1 MCQEP
6 RRNSPSVTS
15 LRPSSACIATAFL
28 MQSSSQPRRVSAVIQ
43 PFSCS
48 ARAAKS
54 GSGRNRLPTWSAR
67 NGGPGGLLIATSS
80 GQFAGWVE
88 QSEPP
93 SNTGWRPK
101 FSPQR
106 SSAGFPPARIDM
118 AASKCVHDGRTEIT
132 NDESPRSPDKKRDQE
147 KSEPKRDTAP
157 YTWHRP
163 EAAKRQDRKEQ
174 GDDRTQCS
182 EKHRIPSAN
191 ISSSYP
197 RRRFGYGR

>member
-1 MCQEP
+1 MVHLGVQHRSAKAFFKSSSRP
-6 RRNSPSVTS
+6 SGSKAVLASAPASNWSRRASGIRGS
-15 LRPSSACIATAFL
+15 LRRG
-28 MQSSSQPRRVSAVIQ
+28 M
-43 PFSCS
+43 
-48 ARAAKS
+48 
-54 GSGRNRLPTWSAR
+54 
-67 NGGPGGLLIATSS
+67 GGLLCSHHAQPRTK
-80 GQFAGWVE
+80 FLTV
-88 QSEPP
+88 P
-93 SNTGWRPK
+93 PK

-182 EKHRIPSAN
+182 EKHRIP
-191 ISSSYP
+191 
-197 RRRFGYGR
+197 